1 MDIFTTQLARVVPV
15 TIQPEKLK
23 VKALVK
29 EAALSKVKGEMK
41 ELDPN
46 DYAFYHSDSQKQ
58 HSHQRHQ
65 QQLAQENTAEQT
77 DEQPPASELDQ
88 AYDKKMLV
96 HKTLPSELEPLDAG
110 QKEKIK
116 HLDIF
121 V

>member
-29 EAALSKVKGEMK
+29 ESALGKLKDDMTAV
-41 ELDPN
+41 DPN
-46 DYAFYHSDSQKQ
+46 DYAFYHSAS
-58 HSHQRHQ
+58 HQ
-65 QQLAQENTAEQT
+65 QQSQQHTKASYSDNQQEEEQV
-77 DEQPPASELDQ
+77 PADVEQ

-96 HKTLPSELEPLDAG
+96 HKKLPLEGELLDDE